1 MTKYLEA
8 GGFNSPANNSNYEA
22 NYDKVFGAVEADGVK
37 VACVFYQE
45 LGEQAIGLE
54 SSITEVEVELAAL
67 IHKAAIR
74 AKQLA
79 EYREAL
85 GAIRKMGSCPCCTP

>member
-1 MTKYLEA
+1 MTKYLES
-8 GGFNSPANNSNYEA
+8 GGFNSPANNSKYEA
-22 NYDKVFGAVEADGVK
+22 NYDKVFGTVEADDVK
-37 VACVFYQE
+37 VACTFCQE
-45 LGEQAIGLE
+45 LEEQAIGLE
-54 SSITEVEVELAAL
+54 SSITEVEVELASL

-85 GAIRKMGSCPCCTP
+85 DVIHKMGRCPCCTQ